1 MRKLFLTIVV
11 VLLTPALV
19 ALAQGGLSSQ
29 EIEDIAQ
36 SVVLIGALDNN
47 GEYISSGSGT
57 VIDSE
62 GLILTNRHVVEGA
75 VDYGIFLI
83 DNIREEPQLAY
94 YASVIGVS
102 PDIDLALLE
111 IDRDENGRRLRR
123 SNSPD
128 IPALL
133 PNAKTN
139 VGISDDVWIFGF
151 PGIAEGRLVV
161 TQGTITTIENGEVAG
176 EELEAL
182 YLTDAEISPGNSGG
196 LVVDANGKFIGIP
209 TFVSSEDRT
218 GGRLGGIVTAQ
229 AVATVLSDEGKNLVS
244 LDDWYQI
251 AATNPNNNSNTS
263 SLFGGR
269 NLDCGRVA
277 FDNGVEFQVVQMR
290 SGFTYTATAIGLN
303 GFDPVLAVFD
313 PVTMDGD
320 CIDNSREAAGF
331 EVDLPTTGYVVA
343 DGSASQVQFSQRSG
357 QGLADVSLVVGG
369 ADNAAGEFVLL
380 LEGMA
385 VTDFDGFGDPFRVY
399 IYPGMVGYGAPLSIY
414 MFGVP
419 NSLDPLLYIHDGD
432 GNYLEDDSSN
442 PLSCDDSGTDSCW
455 GVTDFLGRSY
465 VTRTQ
470 GRLLRGDDFDSM
482 ISFTLGDFADTTV
495 DNPYSFNFAMTS
507 AQGGGDYVLAFHA
520 GTQ

>member
-1 MRKLFLTIVV
+1 MRNLILTLVV
-11 VLLTPALV
+11 VLLMPALV
-19 ALAQGGLSSQ
+19 VAAQVGLSSQ
-29 EIEDIAQ
+29 EIEQIAQ

-62 GLILTNRHVVEGA
+62 GLILTNRHVVEGG

-83 DNIREEPQLAY
+83 DDIREEPQLAY

-102 PDIDLALLE
+102 PDIDLAVLE

-128 IPALL
+128 LPALL
-133 PNAKTN
+133 PNDKTN
-139 VGISDDVWIFGF
+139 VGISDDVWIFGY
-151 PGIAEGRLVV
+151 PGIAKGRLVV
-161 TQGTITTIENGEVAG
+161 TEGTITTIENGEVAG

-196 LVVDANGKFIGIP
+196 LVVDAKGKFIGIP
-209 TFVSSEDRT
+209 TFVNSEDRT
-218 GGRLGGIVTAQ
+218 GGRLGGIVSAQ
-229 AVATVLSDEGKNLVS
+229 AIVTVLSDEGSNLVS
-244 LDDWYQI
+244 LDEWYEI
-251 AATNPNNNSNTS
+251 AASGSNTNVS
-263 SLFGGR
+263 GLFGGR
-269 NLDCGRVA
+269 SLDCGRTE
-277 FDNGVEFQVVQMR
+277 FSNGVEFQVVQMR

-320 CIDNSREAAGF
+320 CVDNNRDAAGF
-331 EVDLPTTGYVVA
+331 EVDLPTTGRVTA
-343 DGSASQVQFSQRSG
+343 DSSASQIQFSQRSG
-357 QGLADVSLVVGG
+357 QSLADVSIVVGG
-369 ADNAAGEFVLL
+369 ADNTAGEFVLL

-385 VTDFDGFGDPFRVY
+385 VTNFDGFGDPFRVY
-399 IYPGMVGYGAPLSIY
+399 VYPGMVGYGAPLSIY

-419 NSLDPLLYIHDGD
+419 NSLDPLLFIHDGD
-432 GNYLEDDSSN
+432 GNYLEDDASN

-455 GVTDFLGRSY
+455 GVSDFLGRSY

>member
-1 MRKLFLTIVV
+1 MRKFVLTLMV
-11 VLLTPALV
+11 VLLVPTLAV
-19 ALAQGGLSSQ
+19 AAQSTGLSSQ

-62 GLILTNRHVVEGA
+62 GLILTNRHVVEGG

-83 DNIREEPQLAY
+83 DDIREEPQLAY

-102 PDIDLALLE
+102 PDIDLAVLE

-128 IPALL
+128 IPALI
-133 PNAKTN
+133 PNDKTN
-139 VGISDDVWIFGF
+139 VGISDDVWIFGY

-161 TQGTITTIENGEVAG
+161 TEGTITTIENGEVAG

-196 LVVDANGKFIGIP
+196 LVVDAKGKFIGIP
-209 TFVSSEDRT
+209 TFVNSEDRT

-229 AVATVLSDEGKNLVS
+229 AIMTVLSDEGSNLVS
-244 LDDWYQI
+244 LDEWYEI
-251 AATNPNNNSNTS
+251 AASGSNTNVS
-263 SLFGGR
+263 GLFGGR
-269 NLDCGRVA
+269 GLDCGRVA
-277 FDNGVEFQVVQMR
+277 FENGVEFQVVQMR

-320 CIDNSREAAGF
+320 CIDNNRDAAGF
-331 EVDLPTTGYVVA
+331 EVDLPTTGHVIA

-369 ADNAAGEFVLL
+369 VDNTAGEFVLL

-385 VTDFDGFGDPFRVY
+385 VTNADGFGDPFRVF
-399 IYPGMVGYGAPLSIY
+399 IYPGMVGYGTPLSVY

-419 NSLDPLLYIHDGD
+419 NSLDPLLFIHDGD
-432 GNYLEDDSSN
+432 GNFLEDNDSN
-442 PLSCDDSGTDSCW
+442 PLACDDSGTDSCW
-455 GVTDFLGRSY
+455 GVSDFLGRSY

-482 ISFTLGDFADTTV
+482 IWLALDGLADTTV
-495 DNPYSFNFAMTS
+495 DTPYWYDFAMSS